1 MRAHSG
7 TGWCFDEFLRA
18 HVDLIDRAHLIGL
31 RIDVKDRESADLAA
45 SRDRSLANASLH
57 FRVIDLAPAR

>member
-1 MRAHSG
+1 MPARTG

-31 RIDVKDRESADLAA
+31 RVDVKERESADLAA
-45 SRDRSLANASLH
+45 AQSLK
-57 FRVIDLAPAR
+57 